1 MDRSIHDENENK
13 KIVDENIMNINE
25 SENENE
31 NGMNVNE
38 NENGM
43 NVNVN
48 VNENGMNENENE
60 NVNENENMNIEDH
73 WIHDE
78 YDSEEDNTPIP
89 NLHPIFVDNI
99 LNIKHKL
106 YDYAVLR
113 PKLKTKE
120 AQDKRILKIYIRF
133 LQKLHKT
140 CVQAQ
145 FGKIYMLGEFPE
157 HIRSMILNLINWI
170 QVFFKKNSVADTVPY
185 EFHLKQSLIR
195 FPFIQNN
202 SFIRKE

>member
-31 NGMNVNE
+31 NGMNVNV

-48 VNENGMNENENE
+48 ENENENVNE

-145 FGKIYMLGEFPE
+145 FGSADQTKASRRCV
-157 HIRSMILNLINWI
+157 RSQGC